1 MLLFA
6 WLIIR
11 NENITQ
17 SVLNTAAPKAI
28 PQKPNAE
35 SKFLRNQSIKV
46 TELGQ

>member
-1 MLLFA
+1 MVNNKE
-6 WLIIR
+6 R
-11 NENITQ
+11 KHN
-17 SVLNTAAPKAI
+17 LNTAAPKAI